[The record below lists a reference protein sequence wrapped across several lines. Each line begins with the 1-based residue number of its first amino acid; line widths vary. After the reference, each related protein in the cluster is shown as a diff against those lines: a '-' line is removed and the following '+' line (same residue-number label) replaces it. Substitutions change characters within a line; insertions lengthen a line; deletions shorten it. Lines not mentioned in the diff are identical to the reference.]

1 MTVTVRKLIR
11 IFGIFLPSPVLALNS
26 SFASTFHQICLIPKF
41 FRYVFGTFFIY
52 LLIVNVFIVFPL
64 KLLNKEEAYEDLSSK
79 ILGAI
84 VANNMS
90 PVRVLLGSL
99 EVYLVVSSRILW
111 D

>member
-11 IFGIFLPSPVLALNS
+11 IFGILLPSPVLALNS

-41 FRYVFGTFFIY
+41 FRYVFGTFFY
-52 LLIVNVFIVFPL
+52 LFVNCFIVFPL
-64 KLLNKEEAYEDLSSK
+64 KLLNKGEAYEHLSSK

-84 VANNMS
+84 VANMS

-99 EVYLVVSSRILW
+99 MVYLIVSFRVLW